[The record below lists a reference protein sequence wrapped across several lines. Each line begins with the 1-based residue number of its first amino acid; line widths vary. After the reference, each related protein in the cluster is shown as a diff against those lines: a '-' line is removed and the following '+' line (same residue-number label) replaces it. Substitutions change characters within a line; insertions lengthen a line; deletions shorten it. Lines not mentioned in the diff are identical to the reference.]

1 MSPLEQLTFALPSE
15 LAGTLRAAVDVGDY
29 ASEGEIV
36 REALD
41 EWSRARADDAAKLEW
56 LREAVRVGDESG
68 PGIPAVEVFAE
79 VRAMIEDIRAGRA

>member
-56 LREAVRVGDESG
+56 LREAVRLGT
-68 PGIPAVEVFAE
+68 
-79 VRAMIEDIRAGRA
+79 RAGRAFRRWRSSPKSVQ